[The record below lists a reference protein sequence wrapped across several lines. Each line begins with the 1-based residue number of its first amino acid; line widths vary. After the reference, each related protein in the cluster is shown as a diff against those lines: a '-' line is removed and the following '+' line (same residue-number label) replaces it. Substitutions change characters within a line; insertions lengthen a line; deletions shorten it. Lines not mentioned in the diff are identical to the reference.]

1 MKSYKESSQS
11 KNLMKLN
18 AYYRDNRY
26 ANKNYMRLFRTKE
39 KLLEFI
45 KLLRDIASIHSQ
57 GAEKVWLKTKA
68 FFRPMTV
75 RDHRLPYSFDH
86 TYELDYQST
95 GKIIHGKIAVYTSI
109 FGNYDPLI
117 EPLYHSEKCDYY
129 AITDQDIPE
138 NSIWNKLDVGSIP
151 GFEDMDGYHKSKFCK
166 MMPHILFPQYEYS
179 IWVDGNIQI
188 AADMVPLVDRLDEE
202 HIMGMFQNPLHDC
215 IYTEAR
221 FNICQNNASI
231 EKIRNQ
237 MSAYKAEGFP
247 EKFGLREFSVIV
259 RRHNDEECIQ
269 MMQDWWK
276 QVNTYTMRDQLSF
289 PYVLWKHGKTIDFI
303 QLLGSNWRW
312 NPRFICYPHN
322 WHIMFKK

>member
-45 KLLRDIASIHSQ
+45 KLLRDIATIHSQ

-151 GFEDMDGYHKSKFCK
+151 GFEDMA
-166 MMPHILFPQYEYS
+166 IT
-179 IWVDGNIQI
+179 N
-188 AADMVPLVDRLDEE
+188 
-202 HIMGMFQNPLHDC
+202 QN
-215 IYTEAR
+215 
-221 FNICQNNASI
+221 
-231 EKIRNQ
+231 
-237 MSAYKAEGFP
+237 SAK
-247 EKFGLREFSVIV
+247 
-259 RRHNDEECIQ
+259 
-269 MMQDWWK
+269 
-276 QVNTYTMRDQLSF
+276 
-289 PYVLWKHGKTIDFI
+289 
-303 QLLGSNWRW
+303 
-312 NPRFICYPHN
+312 
-322 WHIMFKK
+322 